1 MSNHQRKGVVRPQ
14 DKTNDKQFVLAVL
27 RAISR
32 NLKSIDGMVEA
43 AGVGLSQ
50 GLITPGA
57 AIAMAN
63 IAAPGCVE
71 AVMSDFEAAEIGTGY
86 SREAAE

>member
-1 MSNHQRKGVVRPQ
+1 MSIRPRQ
-14 DKTNDKQFVLAVL
+14 PQQQPRDKTNDKAFVLAVL

-71 AVMSDFEAAEIGTGY
+71 AVMADFDAAEIGTGY
-86 SREAAE
+86 TREAAE